1 MGPQP
6 PKTALRFLRWFCR
19 EDYLEEIEG
28 DLIEMFELQ
37 YEQSSRRANRLFF
50 WQVLLHFRPDFIRS
64 FSNHP
69 IIYTSMYQHYF
80 KVAWRNLRRQGRY
93 TLINLSGLTIGM
105 TCFILIALY
114 IQYELS
120 YDRHH
125 EKADRIYRVVQ
136 QQEGNT
142 FRGTNKFAVSPEP
155 LAPALRENFPEVEAA
170 ATIALE
176 SRLLY
181 RGDEFLSSRLLFA
194 DKNIFDVFTIPIL
207 KGQGAEAMSD
217 PDAILL
223 SADLAE
229 KHFGSE
235 DPIGKTLLL
244 SDEIPVTVRGVF
256 ADMPKNQHF
265 RVEGIV
271 AIQNMPYYQE
281 DIGRWSSNNYWT
293 YLALEE
299 GADYRQLERKMSIF
313 DDELEA
319 AYKNLS
325 FITNVDYLLQPLP
338 DIHLH
343 SNINVEIE
351 ANSDIRY
358 VYLLGAIGLII
369 LLLASVN
376 YMNLATARSVRR
388 SREVGVRKVM
398 GALRPQLIGQ
408 LLGESLLLTIFSF
421 VIAIVLVYLLLP
433 VFSQLLDQAIPFD
446 VVGNGWLLGGLLLAA
461 ILIGSLSGLYPAWI
475 VSAVSPVRAF
485 QGKLTGHFRQG
496 LNLRNILIVGQFT
509 AAVVLAVSSVVV
521 YQQLQ
526 YIQDKKL
533 GFNREH
539 IAYVPFYNEV
549 VHQNLPTIRQELLD
563 HPRIK
568 KVSVSNSLILNTYN
582 QGVVDEWEGNV
593 EERQFGCYRYFVDEE
608 FLDLYEIP
616 LAAGRNFSTAYPTD
630 STESYL
636 LNQSAVNAIGWTP
649 ETAIGKTFRG
659 GKVIGVVEDF
669 HFQPMDLKIEPL
681 FMKFRHP
688 ANQPV
693 QYGNLAVKLETEDL
707 ENTLSFILGVFKEA
721 APRLPFEYRFLDES
735 YDQLYASEQR
745 LGKAFTLFTLL
756 ALFIAC
762 MGLFGLVSYQIVQRT
777 KEIGIRKVLG
787 ASSFKLVQLLSSDFL
802 KLVFVALLLAVP
814 IAWYG
819 MQQWLDNFAY
829 RIEIRW
835 WVFLLVAVPAL
846 VISLLTIGVQSMR
859 AALANP
865 VEALKE
871 EG

>member
-6 PKTALRFLRWFCR
+6 PKTAHRFLRWFCR

-28 DLIEMFELQ
+28 DLIEMFEQQ
-37 YEQSSRRANRLFF
+37 YKQNSRRANRLFF
-50 WQVLLHFRPDFIRS
+50 WQVLLHLRPDFIRS

-69 IIYTSMYQHYF
+69 IIYTSKYKHYF
-80 KVAWRNLRRQGRY
+80 KVAWRNLRRHGRY

-120 YDRHH
+120 YDQHH
-125 EKADRIYRVVQ
+125 EKADRLYRVVQ

-142 FRGTNKFAVSPEP
+142 FRGTDMFTVTPEP
-155 LAPALRENFPEVEAA
+155 LAPALKDNFPEVAAA
-170 ATIALE
+170 ATLAVE
-176 SRLLY
+176 SSLLY
-181 RGDEFLSSRLLFA
+181 RGDEYFSSRILFA
-194 DKNIFDVFTIPIL
+194 DKNIFDVFTIPML
-207 KGQGAEAMSD
+207 KGQGAKALEE

-223 SADLAE
+223 SQALAE
-229 KHFGSE
+229 KYFGSE
-235 DPIGKTLLL
+235 DPIGKILLL
-244 SDEIPVTVRGVF
+244 NDERPMTVRGIF

-265 RVEGIV
+265 TAEGIV
-271 AIQNMPYYQE
+271 PIQNMGYYKE
-281 DIGRWSSNNYWT
+281 DIGRWGSNNYWT

-299 GADYRQLERKMSIF
+299 GADHHQLESKMSIF
-313 DDELEA
+313 DDEVEA
-319 AYKNLS
+319 AYRGAP
-325 FITNVDYLLQPLP
+325 FRAEFFLQPVL

-343 SNINVEIE
+343 SNLNMEIE

-388 SREVGVRKVM
+388 SREVGIRKVM
-398 GALRPQLIGQ
+398 GAERSQLVGQ
-408 LLGESLLLTIFSF
+408 LMGESVLLTLFSF
-421 VIAIVLVYLLLP
+421 IVAILLAYILLP
-433 VFSQLLDQAIPFD
+433 GFGRLLDQSIPFD
-446 VVGNGWLLGGLLLAA
+446 MVGSGWLLSGMILAA

-475 VSAVSPVRAF
+475 VSAISPVRAF
-485 QGKLTGHFRQG
+485 QGKLMGHFRQG
-496 LNLRNILIVGQFT
+496 LSLRNILIVGQFT

-526 YIQDKKL
+526 FIQEKKL
-533 GFNREH
+533 GFNREQ
-539 IAYVPFYNEV
+539 IAYVPFFSAEVNE
-549 VHQNLPTIRQELLD
+549 NLSTIRQELLD
-563 HPRIK
+563 HPQIK
-568 KVSVSNSLILNTYN
+568 KVSVSTNLILNTNN
-582 QGVVDEWEGNV
+582 QGIIDQWEGN
-593 EERQFGCYRYFVDEE
+593 EGERKFGCYRYFVDGE

-616 LAAGRNFSTAYPTD
+616 LLAGRNFSPAYPTD

-636 LNQSAVNAIGWTP
+636 LNRSAVNAIGWTP
-649 ETAIGKTFRG
+649 ETAIGKTFRD

-681 FMKFRHP
+681 YMKFRHP

-693 QYGNLAVKLETEDL
+693 GYGNLAVKLGSGDL
-707 ENTLSFILGVFKEA
+707 ENTLSFVLGVLKDV
-721 APRLPFEYRFLDES
+721 APRIPFEYRFLDES
-735 YDQLYASEQR
+735 FDQLYASEQR
-745 LGKAFTLFTLL
+745 LGKAFSIFTLL

-787 ASSFKLVQLLSSDFL
+787 ASALRLVQLLSSDFL
-802 KLVFVALLLAVP
+802 ILVFIALVLAVP
-814 IAWYG
+814 VAWYA
-819 MQQWLDNFAY
+819 MQQWLNNFAY
-829 RIEIRW
+829 RIEIEW

-846 VISLLTIGVQSMR
+846 SISLLTVGVQSMR

-865 VEALKE
+865 VECLKDE
-871 EG
+871 